1 MAGRLD
7 GKAAIVTGAGSGI
20 GRATAQLFAHE
31 GAAVAFADV
40 DGAAAEA
47 AAAEAIDAGGRAIA
61 VAADVGSEADSDR
74 MAAAALD
81 AFGTIDVLYANAGV
95 ASSGRAGEVAVGE
108 WDRVLRI
115 HLTGVFLSARAVL
128 PTMVERRSGSIICQS
143 SVAALI
149 GVPELAA
156 YTAAKGGILA
166 FARQLAIDYGRY
178 GIRSN
183 AICPGTVLTPL
194 VAATYRERAGEA
206 AAHSDDEIRALTSR
220 GYPLRRLGELE
231 EVGRL
236 ALYLASDDSRWTT
249 GAVHVVDGGLTAA
262 SAGHV
267 PRPEAA
273 VTEERA

>member
-1 MAGRLD
+1 MAGRLE

-20 GRATAQLFAHE
+20 GRATGLLFARE
-31 GAAVAFADV
+31 GASVTFADI
-40 DGAAAEA
+40 DGAAAES
-47 AAAEAIDAGGRAIA
+47 AAAEAGRRAIA
-61 VAADVGSEADSDR
+61 AQVDVASEDDTAA
-74 MAAAALD
+74 MAQATLD

-95 ASSGRAGEVAVGE
+95 ASSGRAADVELAE
-108 WDRVLRI
+108 WDRVIRI

-128 PTMVERRSGSIICQS
+128 PTMVDRGGGSIICQS
-143 SVAALI
+143 SVAALV

-166 FARQLAIDYGRY
+166 LARQLAIDYGRY
-178 GIRSN
+178 GVRCNS
-183 AICPGTVLTPL
+183 ICPGTVLTPL
-194 VAATYRERAGEA
+194 VAATYRERIDPEL
-206 AAHSDDEIRALTSR
+206 AAHSDEEIRLRASR

-267 PRPEAA
+267 A
-273 VTEERA
+273 RADAPAREHA

>member
-1 MAGRLD
+1 MAGRLE

-20 GRATAQLFAHE
+20 GRATALLFARE
-31 GAAVAFADV
+31 GASVTFVDV
-40 DGAAAEA
+40 DAAAAEA
-47 AAAEAIDAGGRAIA
+47 AAAEATGTGGTAIA
-61 VAADVGSEADSDR
+61 VAADVGSEADTER
-74 MAAAALD
+74 MAAATVE
-81 AFGTIDVLYANAGV
+81 AFGTIDALYANAGV
-95 ASSGRAGEVAVGE
+95 ASSGKAEDVTLDE

-115 HLTGVFLSARAVL
+115 HLTGVFLCARAVL
-128 PTMVERRSGSIICQS
+128 PTMVAQRGGSIICQS

-149 GVPELAA
+149 GVPELPA

-166 FARQLAIDYGRY
+166 LARQLAIDYGRY

-183 AICPGTVLTPL
+183 AICPGTVFTPL
-194 VAATYRERAGEA
+194 VAATYRARAGET
-206 AAHSDDEIRALTSR
+206 AAHSEEEIRAMTSR

-249 GAVHVVDGGLTAA
+249 GAAHVVDGGLTAA

-267 PRPEAA
+267 PPP